1 MTTRHP
7 SNKARKHHFLPE
19 CYLKGWAGSDG
30 RLVEY
35 AVRYQGVAPRWTAPG
50 GTGYALDLYA
60 MPALGARSD
69 ALEKQLMS
77 MIDSAA
83 ATALDRMRSDEGLD
97 DAARR
102 AFAALL
108 TTLLTRTPASIEIL
122 KQKLEEWRRKDRP
135 DVQAIYERFVWR
147 PGMPTKAS
155 DQYAET
161 DTPEQV
167 QAFLAETLTSVLTHP
182 RITDFLAGM
191 TWQVLKLPDGAPPL
205 LTSDHPMITTNGL
218 EAKDSYLF
226 LPIGPR
232 RMFLATHSRLF
243 AGRLVGGLGLVKL
256 ARFAN
261 ARVIERAR
269 RFVYGQDTREAAAV
283 IAGFGSNRIQ
293 SIGEK
298 MAMVDPWGR
307 DRPPGYG
314 VEDAVADYVEWV
326 RARVEAGAAEI

>member
-19 CYLKGWAGSDG
+19 CYLKGWAGSD
-30 RLVEY
+30 
-35 AVRYQGVAPRWTAPG
+35 
-50 GTGYALDLYA
+50 
-60 MPALGARSD
+60 
-69 ALEKQLMS
+69 
-77 MIDSAA
+77 
-83 ATALDRMRSDEGLD
+83 
-97 DAARR
+97 
-102 AFAALL
+102 
-108 TTLLTRTPASIEIL
+108 
-122 KQKLEEWRRKDRP
+122 
-135 DVQAIYERFVWR
+135 
-147 PGMPTKAS
+147 
-155 DQYAET
+155 
-161 DTPEQV
+161 
-167 QAFLAETLTSVLTHP
+167 
-182 RITDFLAGM
+182 
-191 TWQVLKLPDGAPPL
+191 
-205 LTSDHPMITTNGL
+205 
-218 EAKDSYLF
+218 
-226 LPIGPR
+226 
-232 RMFLATHSRLF
+232 
-243 AGRLVGGLGLVKL
+243 GRLVGGLGLVKL